1 MKRSTCLK
9 VSFGVAA
16 ALVAVAWCSE
26 ASAQFYYYRPAVVVR
41 PPVAV
46 YRPLVVRPA
55 PVVVRSY
62 PVYPVVYNEP
72 AAVYTAPNPAPMPIS
87 VTLVNPASTGTPLS
101 STIRGTQY
109 TLEPGARQALHFG
122 GPRTIEFDRGAP
134 YGIARMSL
142 TEGVFAFTATDH
154 GWTLRRFAD

>member
-9 VSFGVAA
+9 VSFGAAA

-26 ASAQFYYYRPAVVVR
+26 ASAQYFYRPVVVVR
-41 PPVAV
+41 RPVAV
-46 YRPLVVRPA
+46 YRPAIVVPPA

-62 PVYPVVYNEP
+62 PVYPVVYREP
-72 AAVYTAPNPAPMPIS
+72 VVYTAPNPAPMPIS
-87 VTLVNPASTGTPLS
+87 VTLVNPSSTGTPLS
-101 STIRGTQY
+101 FTIRGTQY
-109 TLEPGARQALHFG
+109 TLEPGARQELHFG
-122 GPRTIEFDRGAP
+122 GPRTIEFDRGVP

-154 GWTLRRFAD
+154 GWTLRRWSE

>member
-9 VSFGVAA
+9 VSCGLA
-16 ALVAVAWCSE
+16 ALVAVVWCSE
-26 ASAQFYYYRPAVVVR
+26 ASAQYYRPFVVVR

-46 YRPLVVRPA
+46 YR

-62 PVYPVVYNEP
+62 PVYPVVYREP
-72 AAVYTAPNPAPMPIS
+72 AVVYTAPNPAPMPIS
-87 VTLVNPASTGTPLS
+87 VTLVNPPSTGTPLS
-101 STIRGTQY
+101 FTIRGTQY
-109 TLEPGARQALHFG
+109 TLEPGARQELHFG

-134 YGIARMSL
+134 YGIARISL

-154 GWTLRRFAD
+154 GWTLRRWSE

>member
-9 VSFGVAA
+9 VSCGLA
-16 ALVAVAWCSE
+16 ALVAVVWCSK
-26 ASAQFYYYRPAVVVR
+26 ASAQYYRPVVVVR

-46 YRPLVVRPA
+46 YRPVVVRPA
-55 PVVVRSY
+55 PMVVRSY
-62 PVYPVVYNEP
+62 PVYPVVYREP
-72 AAVYTAPNPAPMPIS
+72 AVVYTAPNPAPMPIS
-87 VTLVNPASTGTPLS
+87 VTLVNPPRTGTPLS
-101 STIRGTQY
+101 FTIRGTQY
-109 TLEPGARQALHFG
+109 TLEPGARQELHFG

-154 GWTLRRFAD
+154 GWTLRRWSE